1 MNGTR
6 AVFDCNVYFQALINE
21 EGPAGRCLSAA
32 LHGEIELYISRFVID
47 ELRRTGMDLDLRAK
61 FRHITDQRLN
71 RLIANVEKV
80 GRVLAQVPEQF
91 VYERD
96 PDDAHY
102 VNLALAA
109 AAKFVVSRDNDLLAL
124 MDGSRTEGREF
135 RSRFPSLEIVDPKT
149 FLRILELHR
158 TGS

>member
-1 MNGTR
+1 MNGKR
-6 AVFDCNVYFQALINE
+6 AVFDCNIYFQALINE

-32 LHGEIELYISRFVID
+32 LRGEVELFISRFVID
-47 ELRRTGMDLDLRAK
+47 ELRRTAMDPDLRKK

-80 GRVLAQVPEQF
+80 GRFLAQVPELF

-109 AAKFVVSRDNDLLAL
+109 TAKFVVSRDNDLLVL
-124 MDGSRTEGREF
+124 MDRSRTEGRDF
-135 RSRFPSLEIVDPKT
+135 QSRFPSLKIVDPKT